1 MVWLV
6 RVPAGGVFLE
16 ETMRIIAK
24 VVVAAGALALIAGHA
39 AAQDAGMK
47 KWVKGKGW
55 GWVWGPEDQ
64 VGNLNEMTDAT
75 RLAAL
80 QLVKQGKAYDLGL
93 PYDRNSYKWPGH
105 SPGEVMSFRTPAG
118 VKSQKDLPFTTS
130 EGGNT
135 GGTAWHSSALFIS
148 DNVATQIDG
157 LGHITHGND
166 NHFYNGFKAD
176 EWGGDFGLRKADVTT
191 IPPIVARGVLIDVAG
206 FKKVDALPAHYE
218 ITVEDL
224 EGSLRAQNVDVTP
237 GTVVLI
243 RTGTARYWGQ
253 NGSDHAKISEPDSSG
268 IGIKAAKWL
277 VEEKGAL
284 VVGSDT
290 SGLEYVPPKP
300 EDSQAVGGS
309 FNPVHVYLLA
319 QQGVHI
325 LEFNNLEQLAAD
337 RAYEFAY
344 ILSTNAIRGTVAG
357 TALRPIALR

>member
-1 MVWLV
+1 MQVIKQTVLAVGLV
-6 RVPAGGVFLE
+6 AFAISG
-16 ETMRIIAK
+16 
-24 VVVAAGALALIAGHA
+24 A

-55 GWVWGPEDQ
+55 GWVWGPQDE
-64 VGNLNEMTDAT
+64 VGNLNEMTDAS

-93 PYDRNSYKWPGH
+93 AYDRTSYKWPGH
-105 SPGEVMSFRTPAG
+105 SPGEIISFRSPAG
-118 VKSQKDLPFTTS
+118 VKSQKDLPFTTP

-148 DNVATQIDG
+148 DNVATQLDG
-157 LGHITHGND
+157 LGHITHGTD
-166 NHFYNGFKAD
+166 NHYYNGFKAD

-191 IPPIVARGVLIDVAG
+191 IPPIIARGVLIDVAG
-206 FKKVDALPAHYE
+206 HKRMDALPGHYE
-218 ITVEDL
+218 ITVQDL
-224 EGSLRAQNVDVTP
+224 EEALRAQNVDVTP
-237 GTVVLI
+237 GSVVLV

-253 NGSDHAKISEPDSSG
+253 SGSDHTKIGEHDSAG

-284 VVGSDT
+284 AIGSDT

-309 FNPVHVYLLA
+309 FNPVHVYLLV

-325 LEFNNLEQLAAD
+325 MEFNNLEQLAAD

-344 ILSTNAIRGTVAG
+344 ILTTNAIRGTVAG
-357 TALRPIALR
+357 TALRPIAMR